1 MGDVMPRKRAIE
13 ATEAPLWLGVL
24 LDHAFGEN
32 VSQAVSRAARLDL
45 LAIAH
50 DVTAYPDDIPP
61 VRASVLMLEFSEQ
74 WLDADDWQ
82 RLQARL
88 RQRRRRA

>member
-13 ATEAPLWLGVL
+13 ATEAPLWLGTL
-24 LDHAFGEN
+24 LDYAFGGSAPQV
-32 VSQAVSRAARLDL
+32 VSQAAKLDL

-50 DVTAYPDDIPP
+50 NVTAYPDDIPP
-61 VRASVLMLEFSEQ
+61 VRASVLMLEWSEQ